1 MARRRRRIVGVIPR
15 LGGRLWAWA
24 GRAVRHPQPLILCG
38 ALAISVWALWGHAQ
52 RADAFRIAHVS
63 FPPNV
68 SFTLDEPILNT
79 NLWDLDLQAFAAGL
93 KRQQPWLKDVRVI
106 RQLPNAIRIDVI
118 PRLPVAQ
125 VRLDHWYPVDRE
137 GFLLPQGNAEP
148 ADYLVRMS
156 GVERG
161 GTVLRV
167 GKENTDARLQLAL
180 RVLQQW
186 RKSAPPLARRLA
198 EINVADPHALRF
210 ILDGGIEVRCG
221 SEPELD
227 TQLRRLATAL
237 KAIARQPLTVQYIDV
252 RFPEPVI
259 GSRP

>member
-15 LGGRLWAWA
+15 LGGGLWAWA

-63 FPPNV
+63 FPPDV

-106 RQLPNAIRIDVI
+106 RQLPNAIQIDVI

-125 VRLDHWYPVDRE
+125 VRLDRWYPVDRE
-137 GFLLPQGNAEP
+137 GFLLPQAT
-148 ADYLVRMS
+148 
-156 GVERG
+156 GVPSTQLIRLTGFERSR
-161 GTVLRV
+161 TALAV
-167 GKENTDARLQLAL
+167 GKTNTDERLLLAL

-186 RKSAPPLARRLA
+186 RKNAPPLARRLA
-198 EINVADPHALRF
+198 EVNVADPHALRF
-210 ILDGGIEVRCG
+210 ILDGDLEVRCG

-227 TQLRRLATAL
+227 MQLKRLATAL

-259 GSRP
+259 GSSP